1 MIGDVWYTKYKYMF
15 HQSLIKCDEKVRLFC
30 MKPSREFSSW
40 AVSENTGATNGISL
54 WSCGRVNTL
63 SCLLLP
69 TGRSVT
75 NVECFCRVCSAKEH
89 GWYREGI
96 WRFRPVM
103 DESAFLFSSFSFGE
117 CKWAEAVLWHLTDLV
132 FLAVS
137 YFSTQG
143 ARCLFYQ
150 TGGAVGVII
159 AAYAAERRVS

>member
-1 MIGDVWYTKYKYMF
+1 MLLQMIGDVWYTKHKYMF

-54 WSCGRVNTL
+54 WSCGGVNTL
-63 SCLLLP
+63 SYLLLP

-96 WRFRPVM
+96 WR
-103 DESAFLFSSFSFGE
+103 LSSCDGRKRFF
-117 CKWAEAVLWHLTDLV
+117 V
-132 FLAVS
+132 FL
-137 YFSTQG
+137 
-143 ARCLFYQ
+143 LFVWGMQ
-150 TGGAVGVII
+150 MGGAVLCGI
-159 AAYAAERRVS
+159 

>member
-1 MIGDVWYTKYKYMF
+1 MMLLQMIGDVWYTKYKYMF

-54 WSCGRVNTL
+54 WSCGGVNTL
-63 SCLLLP
+63 SYLLLP

-96 WRFRPVM
+96 
-103 DESAFLFSSFSFGE
+103 
-117 CKWAEAVLWHLTDLV
+117 
-132 FLAVS
+132 
-137 YFSTQG
+137 
-143 ARCLFYQ
+143 
-150 TGGAVGVII
+150 
-159 AAYAAERRVS
+159 

>member
-30 MKPSREFSSW
+30 IKPSREFSSW

-54 WSCGRVNTL
+54 WSCGGVNTL
-63 SCLLLP
+63 SYLLLP

-89 GWYREGI
+89 GWYRESI

-117 CKWAEAVLWHLTDLV
+117 CKWAEAVLWHLIDLV

-137 YFSTQG
+137 YFSTQC
-143 ARCLFYQ
+143 ACCSFYQ

>member
-1 MIGDVWYTKYKYMF
+1 MMLLQMIGDVWYTKHKYMF

-54 WSCGRVNTL
+54 WSCGGGNTL
-63 SCLLLP
+63 SYLLLP

-117 CKWAEAVLWHLTDLV
+117 CKWAEPFCVAFD
-132 FLAVS
+132 
-137 YFSTQG
+137 
-143 ARCLFYQ
+143 
-150 TGGAVGVII
+150 
-159 AAYAAERRVS
+159 